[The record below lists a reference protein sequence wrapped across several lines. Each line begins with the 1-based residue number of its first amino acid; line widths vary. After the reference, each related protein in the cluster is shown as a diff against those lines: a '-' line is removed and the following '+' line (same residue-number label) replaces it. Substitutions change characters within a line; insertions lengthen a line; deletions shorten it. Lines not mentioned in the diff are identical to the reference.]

1 MIATIDPDK
10 PIWDQYVLQ
19 NLGLELKGKNPRERV
34 ENAILIYDRNETW
47 YLLPV
52 VAHTLATEGAV
63 TEQVETVWTGM
74 RKGHVGR
81 ICGKKRKRLWQSA
94 TGFFDWKNSTAY
106 FLPLILYSYPQIR
119 YSIHVP
125 NDRYKPND

>member
-63 TEQVETVWTGM
+63 TEQVETVWLENPE
-74 RKGHVGR
+74 GHLGPFFT
-81 ICGKKRKRLWQSA
+81 CSTRL
-94 TGFFDWKNSTAY
+94 
-106 FLPLILYSYPQIR
+106 LR
-119 YSIHVP
+119 V
-125 NDRYKPND
+125 